1 MGPKEIS
8 ERIQEGKIFVILR
21 KIPSEKLIPLTE
33 ALFDGGIGAIEVTFN
48 TPDAPHQLEL
58 LIRHFSSRLLI
69 GAGTIMTQEEARD
82 ALQSGAQFLVSPHVS
97 LPMIKETRKKEKIA
111 IVGAMTPTEIQLA
124 HQAGADLIKL
134 FPAGTL
140 GEEYFR
146 QIRGPF
152 DKIPFVAVGGIT
164 QKNITAFSQAGA
176 VAFGV
181 GSAIVE
187 HGLMEKNNFDEIKE
201 RARQMVLLANSS
213 R

>member
-1 MGPKEIS
+1 MGPQEIS
-8 ERIQEGKIFVILR
+8 ERIQEERIFVILR

-33 ALFDGGIGAIEVTFN
+33 ALFEGGIRAIEVTFN
-48 TPDAPHQLEL
+48 TPGAPHQLEL

-69 GAGTIMTQEEARD
+69 GAGTIMNKEEAKD
-82 ALQSGAQFLVSPHVS
+82 ALQIGAQFLVSPHVS
-97 LPMIKETRKKEKIA
+97 LPMIREARKKEKIA
-111 IVGAMTPTEIQLA
+111 IAGAMTPTEIQLA
-124 HQAGADLIKL
+124 HEAGADLIKL

-152 DKIPFVAVGGIT
+152 DKISFVAVGGIT
-164 QKNITAFSQAGA
+164 QKNITPFSQAGA
-176 VAFGV
+176 VAFGI

-187 HGLMEKNNFDEIKE
+187 YGLVEKNNFDEIKE